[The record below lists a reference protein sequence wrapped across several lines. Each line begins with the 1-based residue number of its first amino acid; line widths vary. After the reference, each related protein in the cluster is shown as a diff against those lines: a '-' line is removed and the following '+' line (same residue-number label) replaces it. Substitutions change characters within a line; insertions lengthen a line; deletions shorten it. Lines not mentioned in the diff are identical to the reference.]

1 MDVLYLLSYNKSMQ
15 NYELRTYETEQGKQ
29 PFHEW
34 LHALRDLRAKAKI
47 DLRLARVSLGNFGD
61 SKPLRDGVHELKI
74 DVGPGYRIYYGRH
87 GQQVVLLLCAGDKSS
102 QTKDIDTA
110 IDYWKDFKR
119 RQAT

>member
-1 MDVLYLLSYNKSMQ
+1 MDVLYLLSYNIVMQ

-61 SKPLRDGVHELKI
+61 SKPF
-74 DVGPGYRIYYGRH
+74 
-87 GQQVVLLLCAGDKSS
+87 CAGDKSS
-102 QTKDIDTA
+102 QTKDIEIA